1 MVVYSAIKNEWRT
14 LWQDKW
20 LRALVVWLPALLF
33 LTMWAI
39 FATGIARNLPV
50 GVVDLDHSQ
59 MSRQLTRYIDASPS
73 MAVTRQ
79 FTDDHT
85 ASAAMRANDIY
96 AMVVIPDNYEKNVKL
111 GQAPQITT
119 FYNGQFILI
128 GKVIS
133 SAMLQVEGTYNAGV
147 EAMRNMSSGAPVPLQ
162 ALGMAV
168 PIQAQITPLF
178 NSNSH
183 YGQFLVSAIIP
194 SIWQI
199 LIVAT
204 TVLVLVHEARGQG
217 LWRWLAHTPCQKLL
231 GKLLAYSG
239 LFLIQGVLFLWWMY
253 VALDWPMHGQWGI
266 LIVAQLLMVFACQSM
281 GSLIYFVAIEAP
293 RAMSFVAAY
302 TAPAFAFMGIT
313 FPATDMP
320 VIAKIWRGLLPVSH
334 YIEVQLQQVDYG
346 SGWYQASH
354 QLLVLSSFMCA
365 LLLAMGLMLVRRS
378 KALASRD
385 TVTGDHHELG

>member
-1 MVVYSAIKNEWRT
+1 MVIYSAVKQEWRT
-14 LWQDKW
+14 IWQDTW
-20 LRALVVWLPALLF
+20 LRALVLWLPIVLF
-33 LTMWAI
+33 LMMWAI

-73 MAVTRQ
+73 MAVTQQ
-79 FTDDHT
+79 FTNDHT
-85 ASAAMRANDIY
+85 ASIAMRANDIY
-96 AMVVIPDNYEKNVKL
+96 AMVIIPDNYEKNVKL
-111 GQAPQITT
+111 GEAPQITT

-133 SAMLQVEGTYNAGV
+133 AAMLQVEGTYNAGV
-147 EAMRNMSSGAPVPLQ
+147 EAFRNMSSGTPVRQQ
-162 ALGMAV
+162 ALGQAV
-168 PIQAQITPLF
+168 PIRAQITPLF

-204 TVLVLVHEARGQG
+204 TVLALAHEARGQG
-217 LWRWLAHTPCQKLL
+217 LWRWLAQTPCQKLL
-231 GKLLAYSG
+231 GKLFAYSG
-239 LFLIQGVLFLWWMY
+239 LFLLQGILFLWWMY
-253 VALDWPMHGQWGI
+253 VALDWPMQGHWGI

-281 GSLIYFVAIEAP
+281 GSLIYFVAMEVP

-320 VIAKIWRGLLPVSH
+320 IIAKIWRGLLPVSH

-346 SGWYQASH
+346 TGWYQASH
-354 QLLVLSSFMCA
+354 QLLVLSGFMCA
-365 LLLAMGLMLVRRS
+365 LLLAMGLMLIRRK
-378 KALASRD
+378 KALAHIS
-385 TVTGDHHELG
+385 TMKGDHHELG

>member
-1 MVVYSAIKNEWRT
+1 MVVYSAIKTEWCT
-14 LWQDKW
+14 IWQDKW
-20 LRALVVWLPALLF
+20 LRALVVWLPAILF

-96 AMVVIPDNYEKNVKL
+96 AMVVIPDNYEKDVKL
-111 GQAPQITT
+111 GETPQITT

-128 GKVIS
+128 GKLINA
-133 SAMLQVEGTYNAGV
+133 AMLQVEGTYNAGV
-147 EAMRNMSSGAPVPLQ
+147 EAMRNMSSGSPVPLQ
-162 ALGMAV
+162 ALGQAV

-204 TVLVLVHEARGQG
+204 TVLAIAHEARGQG
-217 LWRWLAHTPCQKLL
+217 LWRWLAQTPCQKLL

-239 LFLIQGVLFLWWMY
+239 LFLIQGILFLWWMY
-253 VALDWPMHGQWGI
+253 VVLDWPMHGHWGL
-266 LIVAQLLMVFACQSM
+266 LIFAQVLMVFACQSM
-281 GSLIYFVAIEAP
+281 GSLIYFVAMEIP

-313 FPATDMP
+313 FPAADMP
-320 VIAKIWRGLLPVSH
+320 IIAKVWRGLLPVSH
-334 YIEVQLQQVDYG
+334 YIDVQLQQVDYG
-346 SGWYQASH
+346 TGWYQASH

-365 LLLAMGLMLVRRS
+365 LLLAMGVMLVHRN
-378 KALASRD
+378 KALVKIS
-385 TVTGDHHELG
+385 TPQGDRHELG